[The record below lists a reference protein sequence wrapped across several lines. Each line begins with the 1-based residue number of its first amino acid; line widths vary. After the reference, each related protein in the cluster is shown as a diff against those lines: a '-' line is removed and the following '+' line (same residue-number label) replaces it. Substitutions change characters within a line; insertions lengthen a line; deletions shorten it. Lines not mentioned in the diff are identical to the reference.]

1 MDTTTKLPNSLSP
14 EQDFRVRVARNDLER
29 AHELDLAGASVFD
42 VAQAA
47 GALRASL
54 HNVLAIIDDLV
65 QGGPTASPVPAP
77 TELLTPSCA
86 VAKHNPDLHEWCG
99 YPGTVTATGWTRI
112 PCAPRPT
119 CSWTPRE
126 PRQPSSSPTLKPAAV
141 S

>member
-1 MDTTTKLPNSLSP
+1 MADSVDSSTLLLTDPADPVRCLSP
-14 EQDFRVRVARNDLER
+14 EQDFRVRVARNDLQR
-29 AHELDLAGASVFD
+29 AHELDLAGASAFD

-99 YPGTVTATGWTRI
+99 YPGTVTATGWSRI
-112 PCAPRPT
+112 PCS
-119 CSWTPRE
+119 CECHRE
-126 PRQPSSSPTLKPAAV
+126 EAAG
-141 S
+141 